1 MRRGKGECMAH
12 VTFIHGIANKP
23 PRDVLLRSWIA
34 ALGDGDGPEL
44 DALGVSSSM
53 VYWANFLYSEPAA
66 AEAAHE
72 TAEAMERVGVEEVD
86 MEWVLH
92 ARGEE
97 AALMAGLAAKI
108 GFSELA
114 ADGLLPAGEPP
125 APETGEEGAPATR
138 TEGEF
143 ERVPL
148 PGPLKRRLM
157 KAFLRDVHHYLFN
170 ATFSPRPGERYAI
183 QDAIRAEVLSVLAEG
198 AARPGPHMLVT
209 HSMGT
214 VIAYDCLKRVPDCP
228 SVDALVTIGSPLG
241 LDEIQ
246 DGLKPEWS
254 RRNGFPAERLSGRW
268 VNVFDRLDPVAGFA
282 PSLARDYQH
291 GGDRMI
297 RDVDEPNYG
306 RWRHSISKYLAG
318 VKLRAA
324 LDELLG
330 Q

>member
-1 MRRGKGECMAH
+1 MAH

-53 VYWANFLYSEPAA
+53 VYWADFLYSEPTV
-66 AEAAHE
+66 AEAAYE
-72 TAEAMERVGVEEVD
+72 TAEAMERAGVDDVD
-86 MEWVLH
+86 MDWALH
-92 ARGEE
+92 AGGEE
-97 AALMAGLAAKI
+97 AAMVAGLAAKV
-108 GFSELA
+108 GFSELVTGGLPSAREELVPQEANEA
-114 ADGLLPAGEPP
+114 APAG
-125 APETGEEGAPATR
+125 GR
-138 TEGEF
+138 EGEF
-143 ERVPL
+143 ERIPL

-157 KAFLRDVHHYLFN
+157 KILLRDVHHYLFN
-170 ATFSPRPGERYAI
+170 ATFSPRPGEQYAI
-183 QDAIRAEVLSVLAEG
+183 QDAIRAEVVSVLAEG
-198 AARPGPHMLVT
+198 AARPGPHVLVT

-241 LDEIQ
+241 LDEIH
-246 DGLKPEWS
+246 DGLKPGWS
-254 RRNGFPAERLSGRW
+254 RREGFPAERLPGQW

-282 PSLARDYQH
+282 PWLASDYQR
-291 GGDRMI
+291 GGNKVI

-306 RWRHSISKYLAG
+306 RWRHSISKYLGG

-324 LDELLG
+324 LEELLG

>member
-1 MRRGKGECMAH
+1 MAH

-23 PRDVLLRSWIA
+23 PRDVLLRSWIT

-44 DALGVSSSM
+44 DALGVTSSM
-53 VYWANFLYSEPAA
+53 VYWANFLYPEPTAP
-66 AEAAHE
+66 EAAYE
-72 TAEAMERVGVEEVD
+72 TAEAMERAGVEDVD
-86 MEWVLH
+86 MDWARH
-92 ARGEE
+92 ASGEE
-97 AALMAGLAAKI
+97 AAMVAGLAAKI
-108 GFSELA
+108 GFTELTASA
-114 ADGLLPAGEPP
+114 AEAL
-125 APETGEEGAPATR
+125 APEAGDEAVSDEPEKDGSARANRP
-138 TEGEF
+138 EGEF

-148 PGPLKRRLM
+148 PGPVKRRLM
-157 KAFLRDVHHYLFN
+157 KILLRDVHHYLYN
-170 ATFSPRPGERYAI
+170 TTFSPRPGESYAI
-183 QDAIRAEVLSVLAEG
+183 QDVIRAEVLRVLGEG
-198 AARPGPHMLVT
+198 AARQGPHLLVT

-254 RRNGFPAERLSGRW
+254 RRDGFPVERMPGRW

-282 PSLARDYQH
+282 PSLAGDYQRA
-291 GGDRMI
+291 GSQVI
-297 RDVDEPNYG
+297 RDVHEPNYG

-324 LDELLG
+324 VEELLG
-330 Q
+330 E

>member
-1 MRRGKGECMAH
+1 MAH

-23 PRDVLLRSWIA
+23 RRDVLLRSWIA

-72 TAEAMERVGVEEVD
+72 TAEAMERAGVDEVD
-86 MEWVLH
+86 MGWALH
-92 ARGEE
+92 AGGEE
-97 AALMAGLAAKI
+97 AAMVAGLAAKI
-108 GFSELA
+108 GFRELA
-114 ADGLLPAGEPP
+114 TGGLLPAGEELVP
-125 APETGEEGAPATR
+125 GAGDEVALAVG

-157 KAFLRDVHHYLFN
+157 DVFLRDVHHYLFN

-183 QDAIRAEVLSVLAEG
+183 QDVIRAEVVSALAEG
-198 AARPGPHMLVT
+198 AARPGPHVLVT

-214 VIAYDCLKRVPDCP
+214 VIAYDCLKRVPGCP

-246 DGLKPEWS
+246 DRLKPEWS
-254 RRNGFPAERLSGRW
+254 RRDGFPAERLSGQW

-282 PSLARDYQH
+282 PSLARDYQR
-291 GGDRMI
+291 GGDRVI

-324 LDELLG
+324 LEELLG
-330 Q
+330 L

>member
-1 MRRGKGECMAH
+1 MAH

-23 PRDVLLRSWIA
+23 PGDVLLRSWIA

-53 VYWANFLYSEPAA
+53 VYWAKFLYSEPAA
-66 AEAAHE
+66 AEAAYE
-72 TAEAMERVGVEEVD
+72 TAEAMERAGVDEVD
-86 MEWVLH
+86 MGWALH
-92 ARGEE
+92 AGGEE
-97 AALMAGLAAKI
+97 AAILAGLAAKI
-108 GFSELA
+108 GFREFA
-114 ADGLLPAGEPP
+114 AGGLLPAGEPP
-125 APETGEEGAPATR
+125 APETGEEVAPATG

-157 KAFLRDVHHYLFN
+157 KIFLRDVHHYLFN
-170 ATFSPRPGERYAI
+170 AMFSPRPGERYAI

-198 AARPGPHMLVT
+198 AARPGPHVLVT

-214 VIAYDCLKRVPDCP
+214 VVAYDCLKRVPDCP

-246 DGLKPEWS
+246 GRLKPEWS
-254 RRNGFPAERLSGRW
+254 RRDGFPVERLSGPW

-282 PSLARDYQH
+282 PYLARDYQH

-306 RWRHSISKYLAG
+306 RWRHSITKYLAG
-318 VKLRAA
+318 EKLRSAF
-324 LDELLG
+324 DELLG

>member
-1 MRRGKGECMAH
+1 MAH

-53 VYWANFLYSEPAA
+53 VYWANFLYSKPTAP
-66 AEAAHE
+66 EAAYE
-72 TAEAMERVGVEEVD
+72 TAEAMERAGVDDVD
-86 MEWVLH
+86 MDWALH
-92 ARGEE
+92 TKGEE
-97 AALMAGLAAKI
+97 AAMVAGLAAKV

-114 ADGLLPAGEPP
+114 AGELPSVPGELGRGERGEV
-125 APETGEEGAPATR
+125 APGGDR
-138 TEGEF
+138 EGEF
-143 ERVPL
+143 ERIPL

-157 KAFLRDVHHYLFN
+157 SIFLRDVHHYLFN
-170 ATFSPRPGERYAI
+170 TTFSPRPGEQYAI
-183 QDAIRAEVLSVLAEG
+183 QDAIRAEAVRVLAEG
-198 AARPGPHMLVT
+198 AARPGPHVLVT

-214 VIAYDCLKRVPDCP
+214 VIAYDCLKRVPGCP
-228 SVDALVTIGSPLG
+228 PVDALMTIGSPLG

-254 RRNGFPAERLSGRW
+254 RRDGFPAAHMPGQW

-282 PSLARDYQH
+282 PSLAGDYQR
-291 GGDRMI
+291 GGNKVI

-306 RWRHSISKYLAG
+306 RWRHSISKYLG
-318 VKLRAA
+318 GEKLRAA
-324 LDELLG
+324 LEELLG

>member
-1 MRRGKGECMAH
+1 
-12 VTFIHGIANKP
+12 
-23 PRDVLLRSWIA
+23 
-34 ALGDGDGPEL
+34 
-44 DALGVSSSM
+44 
-53 VYWANFLYSEPAA
+53 LYSEPTA
-66 AEAAHE
+66 AEAAYE
-72 TAEAMERVGVEEVD
+72 TAEAMERTGVEDVD
-86 MEWVLH
+86 MDWALH

-97 AALMAGLAAKI
+97 AAIVAGLAAKV

-114 ADGLLPAGEPP
+114 AGGLLPS
-125 APETGEEGAPATR
+125 GEEPVPGADDEVAPTAAL
-138 TEGEF
+138 EGEF

-157 KAFLRDVHHYLFN
+157 KVHVHHYLFN
-170 ATFSPRPGERYAI
+170 TTFSPRPGQRYAI
-183 QDAIRAEVLSVLAEG
+183 QEAIRAEVVSVLGEG
-198 AARPGPHMLVT
+198 AARPGPHVLVT

-254 RRNGFPAERLSGRW
+254 RRDGFPVERMPGQW
-268 VNVFDRLDPVAGFA
+268 VNVFDRLDFVAGFA
-282 PSLARDYQH
+282 PSLARDFQR
-291 GGDRMI
+291 GGTRVI

-306 RWRHSISKYLAG
+306 RWQHSISKYLGG

-324 LDELLG
+324 LEELLG

>member
-1 MRRGKGECMAH
+1 MAH

-23 PRDVLLRSWIA
+23 PCDVLLRSWIT

-53 VYWANFLYSEPAA
+53 VYWAKFLYSEPTA
-66 AEAAHE
+66 AEAAYE
-72 TAEAMERVGVEEVD
+72 TAEAMERTGVDDVD
-86 MEWVLH
+86 MDWALH
-92 ARGEE
+92 TSGEE
-97 AALMAGLAAKI
+97 AVMVAGLAAKV

-114 ADGLLPAGEPP
+114 AGGLPPVGEELVPGEPDE
-125 APETGEEGAPATR
+125 AAPAVGR
-138 TEGEF
+138 EGEF

-148 PGPLKRRLM
+148 PGPLKRQLM
-157 KAFLRDVHHYLFN
+157 KILLRDVHHYLFN
-170 ATFSPRPGERYAI
+170 VTFSPRPGEEYAI
-183 QDAIRAEVLSVLAEG
+183 RDDIRAEVVGVLAEG
-198 AARPGPHMLVT
+198 AARPGPHVLVT

-214 VIAYDCLKRVPDCP
+214 VIAYDCLKRVPGCP

-246 DGLKPEWS
+246 DGLKPGWS
-254 RRNGFPAERLSGRW
+254 RRDGFPAERLPGQW

-282 PSLARDYQH
+282 PSLTRDYQR
-291 GGDRMI
+291 GGSKVI

-306 RWRHSISKYLAG
+306 RWRHSISKYLGG

-324 LDELLG
+324 LEELVG

>member
-1 MRRGKGECMAH
+1 MAH

-53 VYWANFLYSEPAA
+53 VYWANFLYSEPTA

-72 TAEAMERVGVEEVD
+72 TAEAMERTGVEDVD
-86 MEWVLH
+86 MDWALH
-92 ARGEE
+92 ASGEE
-97 AALMAGLAAKI
+97 AATVAGLAAKI
-108 GFSELA
+108 GFSELPLS
-114 ADGLLPAGEPP
+114 GLLPA
-125 APETGEEGAPATR
+125 EGKLGPGAGDELAPAVSPA
-138 TEGEF
+138 GEF

-157 KAFLRDVHHYLFN
+157 KVFLRDVHHYLFN
-170 ATFSPRPGERYAI
+170 TTFSPRPGERYAI

-198 AARPGPHMLVT
+198 ATRPGPHVLVT

-228 SVDALVTIGSPLG
+228 TVDALVTIGSPLG

-246 DGLKPEWS
+246 DRLKPEWS
-254 RRNGFPAERLSGRW
+254 RRDGFPAERLPGQW
-268 VNVFDRLDPVAGFA
+268 VNIFDRLDPVAGFA
-282 PSLARDYQH
+282 PFLTRDYQH
-291 GGDRMI
+291 GGDKVI

>member
-1 MRRGKGECMAH
+1 MAH

-23 PRDVLLRSWIA
+23 PRDVLLRSWVT

-53 VYWANFLYSEPAA
+53 VYWANFLYREPAV

-72 TAEAMERVGVEEVD
+72 TAEAMERAGVDDVD
-86 MEWVLH
+86 MDWVPH
-92 ARGEE
+92 ASGRE
-97 AALMAGLAAKI
+97 AAMIAGLAAKI

-114 ADGLLPAGEPP
+114 AAGSVLAGGELAPAAAGEISRVVRS
-125 APETGEEGAPATR
+125 EE
-138 TEGEF
+138 EL
-143 ERVPL
+143 ERIPL
-148 PGPLKRRLM
+148 PGPLKRKLM
-157 KAFLRDVHHYLFN
+157 EVFLRDVHHYLFN
-170 ATFSPRPGERYAI
+170 VTFSPRPGERYAI
-183 QDAIRAEVLSVLAEG
+183 QDAIRAEVVSVLSEG
-198 AARPGPHMLVT
+198 AARPGPHVLVT

-246 DGLKPEWS
+246 DGLKPGWT
-254 RRNGFPAERLSGRW
+254 RRDGFPAERMPGQW
-268 VNVFDRLDPVAGFA
+268 VNVFDRRDPVAGFA
-282 PSLARDYQH
+282 PWLA
-291 GGDRMI
+291 GDFQRAGTKMI

-306 RWRHSISKYLAG
+306 RWRHSISKYLGG

-324 LDELLG
+324 LEELLG

>member
-1 MRRGKGECMAH
+1 MAH

-53 VYWANFLYSEPAA
+53 VYWANFLYSEPTA

-72 TAEAMERVGVEEVD
+72 TAEAMERTGVEDVD
-86 MEWVLH
+86 MDWVLQ

-97 AALMAGLAAKI
+97 AATVAGLSAKI
-108 GFSELA
+108 GFSELPVS
-114 ADGLLPAGEPP
+114 GLLSADEKLGPGAGDEL
-125 APETGEEGAPATR
+125 APAVGPA
-138 TEGEF
+138 GEF

-148 PGPLKRRLM
+148 PGPLKHNLM
-157 KAFLRDVHHYLFN
+157 KIFLRDVHHYLFN
-170 ATFSPRPGERYAI
+170 TTFSPRPREQYAI

-198 AARPGPHMLVT
+198 AARPGPHVLVT

-228 SVDALVTIGSPLG
+228 TVDALLTIGSPLG

-246 DGLKPEWS
+246 DCLKPEWS
-254 RRNGFPAERLSGRW
+254 RRDGFPAERLPGQW

-282 PSLARDYQH
+282 PFLARDYQH
-291 GGDRMI
+291 GGDRVI

-324 LDELLG
+324 LEELLG

>member
-1 MRRGKGECMAH
+1 MAH

-23 PRDVLLRSWIA
+23 SRDVLLRSWVA

-44 DALGVSSSM
+44 GALGVSSSM
-53 VYWANFLYSEPAA
+53 VYWANFLYREPAA
-66 AEAAHE
+66 ADAAYE
-72 TAEAMERVGVEEVD
+72 TAEAMERAGVDDVD
-86 MEWVLH
+86 MDWARH
-92 ARGEE
+92 ASGEE
-97 AALMAGLAAKI
+97 AAMIAGLAAKV
-108 GFSELA
+108 GLSELA
-114 ADGLLPAGEPP
+114 AAGLVSSGEELAPGAAGEVVP
-125 APETGEEGAPATR
+125 AVRP
-138 TEGEF
+138 EGEF

-157 KAFLRDVHHYLFN
+157 KILLRDVHHYLFN
-170 ATFSPRPGERYAI
+170 SAFSPRPGERYAI
-183 QDAIRAEVLSVLAEG
+183 QDAIRAEVVRVLGEG
-198 AARPGPHMLVT
+198 AARPGPHVLVT

-228 SVDALVTIGSPLG
+228 PVDALVTIGSPLG

-246 DGLKPEWS
+246 DGLKPQWS
-254 RRNGFPAERLSGRW
+254 RRDGFPAERMPGQW

-282 PSLARDYQH
+282 PSLARDFQRD
-291 GGDRMI
+291 GARVI

-306 RWRHSISKYLAG
+306 RWRHSISKYLGG

-324 LDELLG
+324 VEELLG

>member
-1 MRRGKGECMAH
+1 MAH

-23 PRDVLLRSWIA
+23 PRDVLLRSWIT

-66 AEAAHE
+66 VETAYE
-72 TAEAMERVGVEEVD
+72 TAEAMERAGVDKVD
-86 MEWVLH
+86 MGWVQD
-92 ARGEE
+92 AGGME
-97 AALMAGLAAKI
+97 AAMIAGLSAKI
-108 GFSELA
+108 GLRELA
-114 ADGLLPAGEPP
+114 TGGSLPAGEELVP
-125 APETGEEGAPATR
+125 GAADEVASAVGP
-138 TEGEF
+138 EGEF

-148 PGPLKRRLM
+148 PGPLKGRLM
-157 KAFLRDVHHYLFN
+157 EVLLRDVHHYLFN
-170 ATFSPRPGERYAI
+170 ATFSPRPGEQYAI
-183 QDAIRAEVLSVLAEG
+183 QDVIRAEVVSALAEG
-198 AARPGPHMLVT
+198 AARPGPHVLVT

-214 VIAYDCLKRVPDCP
+214 VIAYDCLKRVPGCP

-246 DGLKPEWS
+246 NRLKPEWS
-254 RRNGFPAERLSGRW
+254 HRDGFPTERLLGQW

-291 GGDRMI
+291 RGDRLI
-297 RDVDEPNYG
+297 RDVEEPNYG

-324 LDELLG
+324 LEELLG
-330 Q
+330 L

>member
-1 MRRGKGECMAH
+1 MAH

-34 ALGDGDGPEL
+34 ALGDGGGPEL

-66 AEAAHE
+66 PEAAHE
-72 TAEAMERVGVEEVD
+72 TAEAMERVGVEDVD
-86 MEWVLH
+86 MDWALRTSG
-92 ARGEE
+92 AE
-97 AALMAGLAAKI
+97 AATVAGLAAKI
-108 GFSELA
+108 GFSELPG
-114 ADGLLPAGEPP
+114 DELLSAGRQL
-125 APETGEEGAPATR
+125 APEAGDELAPVVGL
-138 TEGEF
+138 EGEF

-157 KAFLRDVHHYLFN
+157 KVLLRDVHHYLFN
-170 ATFSPRPGERYAI
+170 TAFSPRPGEQYAI
-183 QDAIRAEVLSVLAEG
+183 QDAIRAEVLRVLAEG
-198 AARPGPHMLVT
+198 AARPGPHVLVT

-214 VIAYDCLKRVPDCP
+214 VIGYDCLKRVPDCP

-254 RRNGFPAERLSGRW
+254 RRDGFPAERVPGRW

-282 PSLARDYQH
+282 PSLAHDYQH
-291 GGDRMI
+291 GGDGVI

-318 VKLRAA
+318 EKLRAA
-324 LDELLG
+324 LEELLG
-330 Q
+330 L